1 MEQDRMLQNPDER
14 FPSLINLD
22 AISIRAARYSG
33 QKMDQQACCEDAI
46 RALLRMEEKLKS
58 MANIQEQAL
67 FAVFDFCSNCGI
79 PAFPFIDKKNRC
91 LYCTDTTR
99 VTGARTCMNHE
110 GILGCMQCC
119 ILTAWCRGKGMLAAS
134 GISSWDV
141 TAAQRRRQ
149 ETKCS
154 HKCSQT
160 GSSSQNKVQQKGNNC
175 KCIGE
180 GVWTNWPRADMERC
194 NTENYQVRRH

>member
-1 MEQDRMLQNPDER
+1 MHSIAEQRVGTIVYIVNAIHYGINDTCIAAAWNLLPPIPSVIQAVRMEQDRMLQNPDER

-134 GISSWDV
+134 GISS
-141 TAAQRRRQ
+141 
-149 ETKCS
+149 
-154 HKCSQT
+154 
-160 GSSSQNKVQQKGNNC
+160 
-175 KCIGE
+175 
-180 GVWTNWPRADMERC
+180 
-194 NTENYQVRRH
+194 